1 MVKVTYVES
10 DGVSHGVDVPAGMN
24 LMSGALNNGVPGIE
38 GDCGGAAACATCR
51 VFLDPVWLAIA
62 GPAGP
67 DEREM
72 IDLTDDSAENTRLSC
87 QIIASEALEGLI
99 LKLPAAQR

>member
-10 DGVSHGVDVPAGMN
+10 DGASHSVDVPSGMN

-51 VFLDPVWLAIA
+51 VFVDPDWLAIT

-67 DEREM
+67 DEQEM
-72 IDLTDDSAENTRLSC
+72 IELTDDSTEDTRLSC
-87 QIIASEALEGLI
+87 QIVASEALDGLI
-99 LKLPAAQR
+99 LRLPVSQR